1 MNKLR
6 DKCRLSIGDSFIYR
20 GEYCTVTKFTRN
32 YFIYSIQGR
41 PEVIGYMDYEFY
53 LTTPSA
59 MGRKLNR
66 LWPKRK
72 RDQKLIECYGH

>member
-1 MNKLR
+1 MDKLK
-6 DKCRLSIGDSFIYR
+6 DLCRLGIGDSFIYR
-20 GEYCTVTKFTRN
+20 GYYCTVTGFRYRHFVYK
-32 YFIYSIQGR
+32 IQGR
-41 PEVIGYMDYEFY
+41 PKVIGYMDYEFY

-72 RDQKLIECYGH
+72 RDQKLIVCYGH